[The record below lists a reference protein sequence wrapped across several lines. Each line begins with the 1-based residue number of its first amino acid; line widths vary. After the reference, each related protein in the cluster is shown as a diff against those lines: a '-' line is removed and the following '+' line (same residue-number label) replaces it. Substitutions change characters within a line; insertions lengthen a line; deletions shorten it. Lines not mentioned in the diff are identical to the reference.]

1 MLRAL
6 SDYFSTAR
14 AILQKDPA
22 AKSLLEVLLCY
33 PGPKA
38 VLAHRLAHWLY
49 ERRLYTLAR
58 LISQIT
64 RFFTLIEIHP
74 GARLGRGVFIDHGS
88 GVVIGETAVI
98 GNGCTIYH
106 GVTLGGVSRKRVKR
120 HPTIGNNVILGAGA
134 TILGPVA
141 IGNGAKIAPGAVIIE
156 DIPEGATVSLS
167 NTKTDVSGLKH

>member
-1 MLRAL
+1 MFRAL
-6 SDYFSTAR
+6 SDYVATCR
-14 AILQKDPA
+14 MILQKDPA
-22 AKSLLEVLLCY
+22 PKSLLEVLCCY

-49 ERRLYTLAR
+49 EHKLYTFAR
-58 LISQIT
+58 AVSQWC

-74 GARLGRGVFIDHGS
+74 GARLGRMVFIDHGA

-98 GNGCTIYH
+98 GDGCTIYH
-106 GVTLGGVSRKRVKR
+106 GVTLGGVSRKPIKR
-120 HPTIGNNVILGAGA
+120 HPTIGCDVILGAGA

-156 DIPEGATVSLS
+156 DIPEGATVPLS
-167 NTKTDVSGLKH
+167 NTKTDVSGLK